1 MADKETA
8 ASKALAALREK
19 ENRLKDELTE
29 LAKERQAHQQARL
42 KELATDAGALTDRVF
57 RNIFSGQLSKDIE
70 TLRALSEE
78 IMSLDG
84 RAFQRLTGDSY
95 GAESPAVGFYGK
107 FVFEQLVNGR
117 TLGDILP
124 KCWGHS
130 ENIFKA

>member
-1 MADKETA
+1 VADKETA
-8 ASKALAALREK
+8 ASKALAALRDK
-19 ENRLKDELTE
+19 ENRLKNE
-29 LAKERQAHQQARL
+29 LAELGKEREQHKQARL
-42 KELATDAGALTDRVF
+42 KELAHDAAAVADKVF

-84 RAFQRLTGDSY
+84 RAFQRLTGDGY

-124 KCWGHS
+124 KCWSHS
-130 ENIFKA
+130 ENIYKQ